1 MARIEG
7 VQDRI
12 LSCAGP
18 RSVDNYVASE
28 TGEGAYRPAATAS
41 REGVGDATLARGGG
55 SFLRRVRG
63 PFRLGVCRSRDFH
76 RSSLTRRADRARTR
90 ELAYDA
96 RRPGMWGR
104 SPRTSMPERF
114 VAPARSGPVLSVR
127 REMLR
132 RRWGESSIRQ
142 RHLVYGTAKQS
153 PSESRPAGVS
163 LTKRTKRVVVWATKK
178 RLRITERPQSGG
190 AKRKTK
196 HDTPRRWC
204 GVG

>member
-7 VQDRI
+7 VRDRI

-41 REGVGDATLARGGG
+41 CERVGDATLACGGG

-76 RSSLTRRADRARTR
+76 RSSLTRRADKARTR

-127 REMLR
+127 REMSR
-132 RRWGESSIRQ
+132 RRWGRVEHTTAAPSLRDGQAVTFGESTGRSFFNQKNKARRRRMGHKKTPAHYRASPIR
-142 RHLVYGTAKQS
+142 R
-153 PSESRPAGVS
+153 R
-163 LTKRTKRVVVWATKK
+163 KK
-178 RLRITERPQSGG
+178 EDE
-190 AKRKTK
+190 A
-196 HDTPRRWC
+196 
-204 GVG
+204 

>member
-41 REGVGDATLARGGG
+41 CEGVGDATLARGGG

-127 REMLR
+127 REMSR
-132 RRWGESSIRQ
+132 RRWGRVEHTTAAPSLRDGQAVTFGESTGRSFFNQKNKARRRMGHKKTPAHYRASPIR
-142 RHLVYGTAKQS
+142 R
-153 PSESRPAGVS
+153 R
-163 LTKRTKRVVVWATKK
+163 KK
-178 RLRITERPQSGG
+178 EDE
-190 AKRKTK
+190 A
-196 HDTPRRWC
+196 
-204 GVG
+204 